1 MNKIDWSPMRSVMNQ
16 LAFKL
21 AIGIVI
27 MMLFGIVIGRICV
40 LIKMPQVITNLC
52 TISAIFF
59 GMWIWAKLFL
69 N

>member
-1 MNKIDWSPMRSVMNQ
+1 MNQ

-27 MMLFGIVIGRICV
+27 MMLFGIVIGKICV

-52 TISAIFF
+52 AISAIFF